1 MVPRYRRQ
9 DSAARLQKLERPICW
24 RGSVHISSDRSDN
37 REANLREA
45 DRSQNMRNRGATK
58 RNSTGLKGV
67 CWDAGK
73 RKWLA
78 QIKVDGRNKHLG
90 RYDTPEEAH
99 AAYIQAAMREH
110 GEFAR
115 SK

>member
-58 RNSTGLKGV
+58 RNSTGLK
-67 CWDAGK
+67 
-73 RKWLA
+73 
-78 QIKVDGRNKHLG
+78 
-90 RYDTPEEAH
+90 YDTPEEAH